1 MVPDAGVARTAHR
14 EVRRRIPELTL
25 VEHELPVPL
34 DHDDPD
40 GETMTIFAR
49 EVIGESR
56 DAAGYPLLVFFQGGP
71 GNEAPRTPSAP
82 AARSWLKR
90 ALEEYRVL
98 LLDQRGTGRS
108 TPVGSLAGRDPQAQ
122 AAYLTH
128 LRADSIVRDAELM
141 REALGVDRWSVMG
154 QSFGGFC
161 VLSYLSFFPGSLREV
176 FVCGGLPP
184 VARPTDDVYSRTYPR
199 AVERSHRYYERY
211 PDDRERVHE
220 IHRLIADSALV
231 LPTGEPLTARR
242 FRQLGLMLG
251 MSDGAER
258 LHHIIELPP
267 ESPAFLHDV
276 AAVGGFTRN
285 PLYAAVHEACYADGC
300 VTDWSAERLLPPDY
314 DDPDLFTGEHVYP
327 WMFEDYALLR
337 PLADAAEIVA
347 HHAWPRLYDEDRLA
361 ANEVPV
367 AAVIYANDMYVDR
380 ELSEETAGR
389 VRNLRPWLTNEYEHN
404 GLYQDGHRILGRLIS
419 LVRD

>member
-1 MVPDAGVARTAHR
+1 MNEA
-14 EVRRRIPELTL
+14 RRRIPELTL
-25 VEHELPVPL
+25 VEHEVSVPL
-34 DHDDPD
+34 DHASPD
-40 GETMTIFAR
+40 GETITVFAR
-49 EVIGESR
+49 ELIGEGR

-71 GNEAPRTPSAP
+71 GSEATRVPSAP
-82 AARSWLKR
+82 AAESWLAR

-108 TPVGSLAGRDPQAQ
+108 TPVGALPGRDPEAQ
-122 AAYLTH
+122 AAYLTK
-128 LRADSIVRDAELM
+128 LRADSIVRDAELV
-141 REALGVDRWSVMG
+141 RKALGVERWSIIG

-161 VLSYLSFFPGSLREV
+161 VLTYLSFFPGSLREA
-176 FVCGGLPP
+176 FICGGLPP

-199 AVERSHRYYERY
+199 ALERSHRYYERY
-211 PDDRERVHE
+211 PDDRDRVRE
-220 IHRLIADSALV
+220 IHRLIADRALV

-242 FRQLGLMLG
+242 FRQVGAMLG

-258 LHHIIELPP
+258 LHHLLELPP
-267 ESPAFLHDV
+267 ESPGFLHDV

-300 VTDWSAERLLPPDY
+300 VTAWSAERLLPGDY
-314 DDPDLFTGEHVYP
+314 DDPTLFTGEHIYP

-337 PLADAAEIVA
+337 PLAAAAEIVA
-347 HHAWPRLYDEDRLA
+347 HHEWPRLYDERQLA

-367 AAVIYANDMYVDR
+367 AAIIYANDMYVDR

-389 VRNLRPWLTNEYEHN
+389 VRNLRPWLTSEYEH
-404 GLYQDGHRILGRLIS
+404 DGIRQEGRRVLDRLIS
-419 LVRD
+419 LVRT